1 MNQIITKI
9 LLLFIAF
16 IMLSC
21 SQEKPNERPNV
32 LLIIADNLRIEL
44 NCYGADYIHSPN
56 RQKSK
61 VMDLYKKRRGR
72 RRLHL

>member
-56 RQKSK
+56 IDNLARNG
-61 VMDLYKKRRGR
+61 VLFNNA
-72 RRLHL
+72 